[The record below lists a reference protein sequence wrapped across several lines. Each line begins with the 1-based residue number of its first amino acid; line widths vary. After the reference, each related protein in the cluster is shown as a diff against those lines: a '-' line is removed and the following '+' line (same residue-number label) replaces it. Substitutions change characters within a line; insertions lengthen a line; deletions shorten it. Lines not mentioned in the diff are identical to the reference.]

1 MKLCTVLEFSS
12 SVAAARLRFFSSAE
26 QRARLGFSGSRQ
38 VLLAHVAAVSPPVR
52 SSRFSF
58 SQASASAGLRIERCS
73 RFSLHRIHLA
83 LARVRSNI
91 LVRSQASPDAGA
103 RL

>member
-26 QRARLGFSGSRQ
+26 QRARLGFSGSR

-73 RFSLHRIHLA
+73 RFSLHRIHLE